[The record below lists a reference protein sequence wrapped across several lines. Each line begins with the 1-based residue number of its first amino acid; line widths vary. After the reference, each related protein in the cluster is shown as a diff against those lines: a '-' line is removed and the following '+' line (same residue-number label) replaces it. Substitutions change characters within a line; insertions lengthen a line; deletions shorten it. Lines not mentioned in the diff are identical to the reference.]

1 MHRWIVDAQRPSA
14 TTLKELLAEL
24 KAGFHLHAPVLIRV
38 EDAPGDGHEGTVERT
53 MTSQHPLDWAHH
65 YTREYGNE
73 PFVVLMPTAGAPN
86 GPVTIGRSRTCDVK
100 IDSES
105 VSKLHARLVPDAA
118 SGGYF
123 IVDES
128 SRNGTCINGQ
138 PLVAGVRMAVWPGA
152 YVSFGDTVYV
162 FIDPPTLQKL
172 SRLTR

>member
-1 MHRWIVDAQRPSA
+1 MDAQRPRA
-14 TTLKELLAEL
+14 ETLRELLAEI
-24 KAGFHLHAPVLIRV
+24 KAGFTLRAPVLIRV
-38 EDAPGDGHEGTVERT
+38 EDAPGEGHEGTVERT
-53 MTSQHPLDWAHH
+53 MTSQHPLDWAQH

-73 PFVVLMPTAGAPN
+73 PFLILMPGGGGV

-105 VSKLHARLVPDAA
+105 VSKLHARLEPDA
-118 SGGYF
+118 GGTYY

-162 FIDPPTLQKL
+162 FIDPPTLHKL
-172 SRLTR
+172 SRLTG

>member
-1 MHRWIVDAQRPSA
+1 VDAHRPSA

-24 KAGFHLHAPVLIRV
+24 KSGFPLHAPVLIRV
-38 EDAPGDGHEGTVERT
+38 QDAPGDGHEGTVERT

-73 PFVVLMPTAGAPN
+73 PFLVLMPGTGGA

-100 IDSES
+100 IESES
-105 VSKLHARLVPDAA
+105 VSKLHARLEPDA
-118 SGGYF
+118 GNTYY

-152 YVSFGDTVYV
+152 YVAFGDTVYV
-162 FIDPPTLQKL
+162 FIDPPNLDKL
-172 SRLTR
+172 SRLTG